1 MSSQLENNIMEDD
14 GFEVSSP
21 QLNNES
27 YNYEQPPRYTEID
40 TINTTNQSPLY
51 QEPNSDEPSD
61 SYSPQEYNNLYND
74 YFNNFE
80 NDTITNN
87 IRRRNSSSSYLVT
100 DNDNN
105 QNENERGTSLLE
117 INIENI
123 NRTINS
129 NSQVS
134 EDMYECTIC
143 NENHNQYY
151 RICDCNP
158 DIILCRGCIRNLERH
173 QFMECPFCRNRLQ
186 ITQYKKRMP
195 NHKEI
200 QKILLLL
207 LFILIS
213 EITMPIILT
222 NVVGEKDN
230 SKNNNFVSVT
240 NTPVFLYV
248 LCFISVFIIK
258 PIVILLFNL
267 VANNVYS
274 LITNNNYTI
283 NYFISTG
290 IGIIY
295 MIMIFNN
302 SNTVYHELFM
312 VVILPFYIIP
322 LILLILFLLYVNI
335 SYIFKNIYPLNTMNR
350 ITPIDSFELQEN
362 NNNTNNNNTNN
373 DTNNS
378 NNNDNLLL
386 SQNFII
392 DNNTS
397 EV

>member
-1 MSSQLENNIMEDD
+1 
-14 GFEVSSP
+14 
-21 QLNNES
+21 
-27 YNYEQPPRYTEID
+27 
-40 TINTTNQSPLY
+40 
-51 QEPNSDEPSD
+51 
-61 SYSPQEYNNLYND
+61 
-74 YFNNFE
+74 
-80 NDTITNN
+80 
-87 IRRRNSSSSYLVT
+87 
-100 DNDNN
+100 
-105 QNENERGTSLLE
+105 
-117 INIENI
+117 
-123 NRTINS
+123 
-129 NSQVS
+129 
-134 EDMYECTIC
+134 
-143 NENHNQYY
+143 
-151 RICDCNP
+151 
-158 DIILCRGCIRNLERH
+158 
-173 QFMECPFCRNRLQ
+173 MECPFCRNRLQ

-207 LFILIS
+207 FVIIIF
-213 EITMPIILT
+213 EITMPIILI

-230 SKNNNFVSVT
+230 SENNNFVSVT

-274 LITNNNYTI
+274 LITNKNYTI

-295 MIMIFNN
+295 MIMIFHN
-302 SNTVYHELFM
+302 SNIVYHELFM

-350 ITPIDSFELQEN
+350 ITPIDSFELHDN
-362 NNNTNNNNTNN
+362 TNNTNNTNNNTNNTNNRNNNT
-373 DTNNS
+373 
-378 NNNDNLLL
+378 NNDNLLL

-392 DNNTS
+392 NNNAS